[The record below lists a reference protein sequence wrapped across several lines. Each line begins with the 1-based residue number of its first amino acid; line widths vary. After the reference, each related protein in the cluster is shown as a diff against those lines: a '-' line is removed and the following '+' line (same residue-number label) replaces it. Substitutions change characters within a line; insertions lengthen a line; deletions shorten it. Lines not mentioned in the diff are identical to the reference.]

1 MLRYY
6 ALQQLTQIIVHAAVF
21 IWDIQAD
28 NLFAGYDIGILFLDP
43 PYMLLL
49 HAEDH
54 VCPSKHSRRY
64 LNSGIGLRSGR
75 TGAV

>member
-28 NLFAGYDIGILFLDP
+28 NLFAGYDIGILFLDL

-54 VCPSKHSRRY
+54 VCPPKQ
-64 LNSGIGLRSGR
+64 SGSHFDSGTGLRSGR